1 MAAESPELTTKEMAA
16 IRKLLYSLGDPN
28 EEGLSIIEAAA
39 ATVERVEAAE
49 RMAQNAETTAQSA
62 LGVAQAR
69 GRADGGQTKK
79 ETAATK
85 TRNELVRRAVL
96 DKSGATGA
104 HVTVADVKRMCR
116 PELTV
121 YQQTVEDAWDDLVA
135 RWRCFERSTN
145 EEDVKALKIDKSAMT
160 EELVGAVEQDL
171 DRDDLSKRLLSRK
184 GGTA

>member
-1 MAAESPELTTKEMAA
+1 MAADGPELTTKEMAA
-16 IRKLLYSLGDPN
+16 IRKLLYALGDPN
-28 EEGLSIIEAAA
+28 DEGLDILEAAD
-39 ATVERVEAAE
+39 ATIERIQAVENTAQGAE
-49 RMAQNAETTAQSA
+49 VAAQSA

-85 TRNELVRRAVL
+85 TRNELVRRALL
-96 DKSGATGA
+96 DNSGATGA

-121 YQQTVEDAWDDLVA
+121 YQQTVEDAWDELVA

-145 EEDVKALKIDKSAMT
+145 EEDVKALKIDKRAIS
-160 EELVGAVEQDL
+160 EDLVGAVEQDL
-171 DRDDLSKRLLSRK
+171 DRDDLSKRLLRRK
-184 GGTA
+184 EGTA